1 MGFVFDN
8 TEDDKVLD
16 RMLSMANDIDDKV
29 GTYACDLRD
38 ELFNEDPPFTYV
50 STAEE
55 ACDSVGTWSAIRL
68 VMKYEQDN
76 YGEVHTEID
85 PCRIANMCV
94 YIYGG
99 FFLNQSEHLQRKWDS
114 KLTNRDINKIKK
126 ELQTFLNEG
135 VSHREFDGM
144 VWDKYGTY

>member
-16 RMLSMANDIDDKV
+16 RMLVMANAIDGKV
-29 GTYACDLRD
+29 GTYGCDLHN
-38 ELFNEDPPFTYV
+38 ELFNEDPAFIFV
-50 STAEE
+50 SQAEE

-68 VMKYEQDN
+68 VNKYEQDN
-76 YGEVHTEID
+76 YGDMHSEID
-85 PCRIANMCV
+85 PCCIAIMCV
-94 YIYGG
+94 YIYGE
-99 FFLNQSEHLQRKWDS
+99 FFLNKSKHLQRKWDS
-114 KLTNRDINKIKK
+114 KLTKRDINKIKK

-144 VWDKYGTY
+144 VWDEYGTY

>member
-8 TEDDKVLD
+8 TEDDKILD
-16 RMLSMANDIDDKV
+16 KMLDMADAIDEKV
-29 GTYACDLRD
+29 GTYACDLHD
-38 ELFNEDPPFTYV
+38 ELFNEDLPFAYV

-68 VMKYEQDN
+68 VNKYEQDN
-76 YGEVHTEID
+76 FGEMQTEID

-99 FFLNQSEHLQRKWDS
+99 FFLRQSEHLQRKWDS
-114 KLTNRDINKIKK
+114 KLTKRDINKIKK

-144 VWDKYGTY
+144 VWDEYGTY